1 MRCVAAVLVALVAA
15 ATGVIPLHA
24 AQEGVDMRMVDAGF
38 VMRSADT
45 PQKLER
51 LRLLPARQFIG
62 RTRSGKRYFLYADPD
77 LCKCVFVGNQAAL
90 QAYHDMTALPQQ
102 PGNVPPSGVA
112 PLAEMVRDVDNDTSD
127 MIGDDEFLGVPF

>member
-1 MRCVAAVLVALVAA
+1 MRCVAAVSVALVAA
-15 ATGVIPLHA
+15 AICVGPFCA

-38 VMRSADT
+38 VMRPADT

-62 RTRSGKRYFLYADPD
+62 RTRNGKHYFLFADPD

-90 QAYHDMTALPQQ
+90 QAYHNMTALPQQ
-102 PGNVPPSGVA
+102 PDNVPPSGVA
-112 PLAEMVRDVDNDTSD
+112 PYAEMVRDTDGDTSD
-127 MIGDDEFLGVPF
+127 LIGDDEFLAVPY